1 MPTTPR
7 LCLLLP
13 GLLLL
18 AACSPGPSPSPAT
31 GDTND
36 DGSASSSATTEAMG
50 SSASLGD
57 TSDGSSASTT
67 EPAASTGEPDTGAA
81 DDTGGSSSSG
91 EPPPGEPVTIAVG
104 YGGMRAR
111 SLDDG
116 LTWQDYVQSNPAGGD
131 DMDLLRGAAW
141 GAGRFVAVGWRI
153 WSSADGAAWE
163 EHDNPTGQWYGA
175 VAFGNDRF
183 VAVGGGGYCA
193 RSPDGTEWQAC
204 ADATDDGG
212 FTHVRSV
219 LFLDGLFYTAD
230 ANGVLRS
237 SPDGDA
243 WAVEDPAFGS
253 PWAAVEGGAIVPR
266 EETAP
271 AEFATKRLR
280 GGSPIQRAEPGS
292 ERWAAVFDVPDG
304 NSVFQANRFAFAEG
318 WVE

>member
-1 MPTTPR
+1 MPTTAR

-18 AACSPGPSPSPAT
+18 AACSPGPAPSPAT
-31 GDTND
+31 GDTSD
-36 DGSASSSATTEAMG
+36 DGSASSSAATEATG

-81 DDTGGSSSSG
+81 DDTGGSSSG
-91 EPPPGEPVTIAVG
+91 EPPPGEPVTLAVG

-116 LTWQDYVQSNPAGGD
+116 LTWQDYVQSNPGGGD

-153 WSSADGAAWE
+153 WSSVDGAAWE